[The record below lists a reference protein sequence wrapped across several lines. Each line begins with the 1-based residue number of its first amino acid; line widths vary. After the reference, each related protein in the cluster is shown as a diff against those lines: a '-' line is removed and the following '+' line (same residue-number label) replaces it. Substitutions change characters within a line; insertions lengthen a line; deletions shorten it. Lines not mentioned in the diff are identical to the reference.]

1 MNNTIMMVDSS
12 RKNDYQS
19 DDLMQKIVYVLIHFG
34 GYVLTAVGF
43 TINQSYLLV

>member
-1 MNNTIMMVDSS
+1 MMMVDSS

-34 GYVLTAVGF
+34 GYVLTAEGF
-43 TINQSYLLV
+43 TINQDLIGY